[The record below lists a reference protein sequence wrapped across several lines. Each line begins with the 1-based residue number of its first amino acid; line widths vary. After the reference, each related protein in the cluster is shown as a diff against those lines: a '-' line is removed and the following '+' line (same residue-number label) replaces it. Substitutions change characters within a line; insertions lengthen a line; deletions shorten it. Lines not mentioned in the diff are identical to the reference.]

1 MKTEKLELRYL
12 YCLLCCM
19 SRPISGALQLLPEN
33 EMERLI
39 ALNNLDLDYNNLEES
54 LSDLTKLAAKIA
66 GTKISLVNL
75 IDHYTQW
82 SVAGIGMEL
91 GQTPREDTVCQYL
104 VYDSSLKDLEIEN
117 MEKDSR
123 FFDKTYV
130 KEEPNLRYYYGIPL
144 KLNEEINIGALCVLD
159 TDYKQISPE
168 KKEMLSIIAK
178 EVVNKLKIYKAIEG
192 LQHKIHET
200 KKVKDKVA
208 HDIRGPLGGIIG
220 LAEIIQ
226 LQGNKNKL
234 EEVLEFISLI
244 QKSGKSLLE
253 LADEILALDYEGKI
267 EGHTKQEEFTL
278 NTVKSKIQSMY
289 APQALTKSI
298 QFDVE
303 VNFPNAEIPI
313 PKNKVLQILGNLIS
327 NSIKFTPIGG
337 NILVKLDLEVIG
349 SEKLMIFEVEDSGE
363 GIEEEKIQNILNGE
377 VASTSGSMGEKGY
390 GFGLNLVLHL
400 VNSLHGKL
408 AITSKVG
415 RGTIFKVKIPVN

>member
-1 MKTEKLELRYL
+1 MTQR
-12 YCLLCCM
+12 
-19 SRPISGALQLLPEN
+19 ISDPLKLLPKN

-39 ALNNLDLDYNNLEES
+39 ALNNLDLDYNNLEDS

-82 SVAGIGMEL
+82 SVSGIGMEL
-91 GQTPREDTVCQYL
+91 GQTPREDTICQYL

-117 MEKDSR
+117 IEEDARTSDKVFTNKDQ
-123 FFDKTYV
+123 K
-130 KEEPNLRYYYGIPL
+130 LRYYYGIPL
-144 KLNEEINIGALCVLD
+144 KLNEEISIGALCVLD
-159 TDYKQISPE
+159 TDFKNISPE
-168 KKEMLSIIAK
+168 KKEMLSIFAK
-178 EVVNKLKIYKAIEG
+178 EVVNKLKIHKAIEG

-200 KKVKDKVA
+200 NKVKDKVA

-244 QKSGKSLLE
+244 RKSGKSLLE
-253 LADEILALDYEGKI
+253 LADEILALDYEGKTAGSAR
-267 EGHTKQEEFTL
+267 EEEFTL

-303 VNFPNAEIPI
+303 VNYPNAEIPI

-337 NILVKLDLEVIG
+337 SILVKLDLDVIG
-349 SEKLMIFEVEDSGE
+349 SEKLMIFEVEDTGE

-377 VASTSGSMGEKGY
+377 VASTSGSVGEKGY

-400 VNSLHGKL
+400 VNSLQGKL
-408 AITSKVG
+408 SITSQVG
-415 RGTIFKVKIPVN
+415 SGTTFKVKIPVN

>member
-1 MKTEKLELRYL
+1 MDLIFFTT
-12 YCLLCCM
+12 LLCIM
-19 SRPISGALQLLPEN
+19 NHPISKNLPLIPEN
-33 EMERLI
+33 EMERLL
-39 ALNNLDLDYNNLEES
+39 ALNNLDLDYNDLEKS

-82 SVAGIGMEL
+82 SVSGIGMEL
-91 GQTPREDTVCQYL
+91 GQTPREDSICQYL

-117 MEKDSR
+117 MEEDER

-130 KEEPNLRYYYGIPL
+130 KEDPNLRYYYGIPL
-144 KLNEEINIGALCVLD
+144 RLNDEINIGALCVLD
-159 TDYKQISPE
+159 TDFREISPE

-178 EVVNKLKIYKAIEG
+178 EVVNKLKIYKAIES

-253 LADEILALDYEGKI
+253 LADEILTLDFDEKSDQNV
-267 EGHTKQEEFTL
+267 KVEEFTL
-278 NTVKSKIQSMY
+278 TTIKSKIQSMY
-289 APQALTKSI
+289 APQALTKNI
-298 QFDVE
+298 QFDID
-303 VNFPNAEIPI
+303 VNYPNAEIPI

-337 NILVKLDLEVIG
+337 KILVKLDLDVIG

-400 VNSLHGKL
+400 VNSLQGKL
-408 AITSKVG
+408 TITSKVG
-415 RGTIFKVKIPVN
+415 LGTTFKVKIPVN